1 MNDLYLFTDSHQYY
15 LCAEPVN
22 MNKSFDGLCGIVVND
37 LERAFDDKGVY
48 IFLNRKRSHLKL
60 LIRLADRFGII
71 YQRLDQGRFRRPSHQ
86 PEKGV
91 VQLSATHLL
100 SLLQGLNLH

>member
-1 MNDLYLFTDSHQYY
+1 MNDLYLFTDSHQYFLY
-15 LCAEPVN
+15 AEPVN
-22 MNKSFDGLCGIVVND
+22 MNKSFDGLCGIVSNE

-48 IFLNRKRSHLKL
+48 IFLNRDCSHVKL

-71 YQRLDQGRFRRPSHQ
+71 YQRLDKGRFRRPSHE

-91 VQLSATHLL
+91 VQLSATHLI
-100 SLLQGLNLH
+100 SLLHGLNLH